1 MWRLKS
7 SAQNLFS
14 RDRLNRDLDDEVR
27 SYEHMLRDENAE
39 QGMKPDEARRAARM
53 EMGGPEQLKEDVR
66 GARAGA
72 WFESLLQDLR
82 FAIRMLRK
90 NPGFAAIAILTLA
103 LGIGANTAIF
113 SVIRGVLLQA
123 LPFRDPS
130 QLVMVRGTVAGQP
143 TGSISYPDYLDFRAR
158 NSSLENVGAYTTLDL
173 ILGGTDHS
181 ERVRS
186 EMASDSY
193 FSVLGVS
200 PQMGRTFSPEENK
213 TLGSGA
219 VALIGFGLWQRA
231 FAGDSAILGKSV
243 KLSDANYTIIGVMPR
258 GFTGFSDK
266 AEIWIPIMM
275 HDVVW
280 PQTAKYNIVFGRGN
294 RWLRMVGRMRAGES
308 LEKVQAES
316 TSIAN
321 GLQRENPEDNKDRGL
336 LVRRAQDVFV
346 GAARKPLLMLLG
358 AVGFVLLIACANVV
372 NLVLAKMA
380 SRDREF
386 AVRAALGAPRSRLV
400 RQLLTECCVL
410 AALGAVAAV
419 CVVVASVSGLVSLF
433 PLTFPSYA
441 IVRVDREVMAFTGV
455 LTIFTAGLLVL
466 LPAFAVGRRELH
478 ETLKEGTRGSSGGR
492 GRRLHSVLVV
502 SEVALAAILLVGAGL
517 LLKSFAQLMD
527 EDTGFRPDHLVTLRF
542 AVPTQIKGEAR
553 NRFGPD
559 LAEHLSQTPEV
570 ESAAVTFVDPFVWG
584 GFGRGFTL
592 DDHEKLSSSEQD
604 SITYQEAGPNYF
616 HTMGIPIVRG
626 REFSNRD
633 SLVSPHVVMVN
644 NAFAK
649 KFWPNQNP
657 IGKRLH
663 YGVTDGRQPWME
675 VVGVAGD
682 VKFDSLKQDPAD
694 SPVVYA
700 PILQTEVI
708 EDMSVVVRTKV
719 DPAQMIPSLRQEIAA
734 VNPSIALF
742 SVATLRDRMLENSAD
757 ARAYAALLGIF
768 AGIAATLCAI
778 GIYGV
783 ISFWVA
789 QRTREIGIRVALG
802 AGRGQVLRLVAGRG
816 LRLTLIGLA
825 AGTAASL
832 ALTRALGGMLYE
844 VRPFDPGIFAAMLA
858 VMSAIALLA
867 CWIPARRAMNVDP
880 IVALRDE

>member
-1 MWRLKS
+1 MSRLRFTLKG
-7 SAQNLFS
+7 LF
-14 RDRLNRDLDDEVR
+14 RRERVERELDEEVR
-27 SYEHMLRDENAE
+27 GYEHMLRDENTE
-39 QGMKPDEARRAARM
+39 RGMKPDEARRAARI
-53 EMGGPEQLKEDVR
+53 EMGGPEQVKEEVR
-66 GARAGA
+66 GVRAGA
-72 WFESLLQDLR
+72 WIESVFDDLR
-82 FAIRMLRK
+82 FAFRMLRK
-90 NPGFAAIAILTLA
+90 SPGFTAIAILTLA

-130 QLVMVRGTVAGQP
+130 QIVMLRGTVAGQP
-143 TGSISYPDYLDFRAR
+143 TGSVSYPDYLDFRAR
-158 NSSLENVGAYTTLDL
+158 VSSFQEVGAFTALNL
-173 ILGGTDHS
+173 VLGGTDHS
-181 ERVRS
+181 ERIRS
-186 EMASDSY
+186 EMATETY
-193 FSVLGVS
+193 FPVLGVA
-200 PQMGRTFSPEENK
+200 PLLGRTFLPEENK
-213 TLGSGA
+213 VLGGGPVA
-219 VALIGFGLWQRA
+219 VIGYELWQRA
-231 FAGDSAILGKSV
+231 FAGDAAIVGRSVRLG
-243 KLSDANYTIIGVMPR
+243 DANFTIVGVMPR

-275 HDVVW
+275 HDAVW
-280 PQTAKYNIVFGRGN
+280 PGMVKFNIVFGRGN
-294 RWLRMVGRMRAGES
+294 RWLRMVARLRPGVSVEQA
-308 LEKVQAES
+308 QAES
-316 TSIAN
+316 TSVAN
-321 GLQRENPEDNKDRGL
+321 ALQKENPEDNKDRGL

-346 GAARKPLLMLLG
+346 GSARRPLLMLLG

-410 AALGAVAAV
+410 ALLGAAAAL

-441 IVRVDREVMAFTGV
+441 VVQVDREVMAFTAL
-455 LTIFTAGLLVL
+455 LTIFTAGMLALF
-466 LPAFAVGRRELH
+466 PAIAVGRRELH
-478 ETLKEGTRGSSGGR
+478 ETMKEGTRGNSGAR
-492 GRRLHSVLVV
+492 GRRLHSILVV
-502 SEVALAAILLVGAGL
+502 SEVALAAVLLVGAGL
-517 LLKSFAQLMD
+517 LLKSFAQLMN
-527 EDTGFRPDHLVTLRF
+527 EETGFRPDHLVTLRF
-542 AVPTQIKGEAR
+542 AVPAQITGEAR

-559 LAEHLSQTPEV
+559 LADQLAQMAEV
-570 ESAAVTFVDPFVWG
+570 DSAAVTFVDPFVWG

-592 DDHEKLSSSEQD
+592 DDHEKLSTSEQD
-604 SITYQEAGPNYF
+604 SITYQEAGPGYF
-616 HTMGIPIVRG
+616 RTMGIPIVRG
-626 REFSNRD
+626 REFSQRD
-633 SLVSPHVVMVN
+633 SLSSPHVVMVN

-649 KFWPNQNP
+649 RFWPGQNP

-663 YGVTDGRQPWME
+663 YGTNDPRNPWME

-682 VKFDSLKQDPAD
+682 VKFDSLRQDPSD

-700 PILQTEVI
+700 AILQSEVI

-719 DPAQMIPSLRQEIAA
+719 DPSQMVSPLRQKIAA
-734 VNPSIALF
+734 INPTIALY
-742 SVATLRDRMLENSAD
+742 SVATLRERMLENSAD
-757 ARAYAALLGIF
+757 ARAYAALLGMF
-768 AGIAATLCAI
+768 AGLAATLCAI

-816 LRLTLIGLA
+816 LRLTLVGLA
-825 AGTAASL
+825 AGIAASL

-858 VMSAIALLA
+858 VMTVIALLA

>member
-1 MWRLKS
+1 MWRLRS
-7 SAQNLFS
+7 GAQNLL
-14 RDRLNRDLDDEVR
+14 RRERVERELEEEVR
-27 SYEHMLRDENAE
+27 GYESMLRDENAKR
-39 QGMKPDEARRAARM
+39 GMKTDEARRAARI
-53 EMGGPEQLKEDVR
+53 EMGGPEQLKEGVR
-66 GARAGA
+66 SARAGA
-72 WFESLLQDLR
+72 WTESVLQDLR
-82 FAIRMLRK
+82 FAFRMLRK

-113 SVIRGVLLQA
+113 SVIRGVLLQS
-123 LPFRDPS
+123 LPFHDAS
-130 QLVMVRGTVAGQP
+130 QIVMLRGTVAGQP
-143 TGSISYPDYLDFRAR
+143 TGSVSYPDYLDFRAR
-158 NSSLENVGAYTTLDL
+158 NASLQDVGAYTTLDL
-173 ILGGTDHS
+173 VLGSSDHS
-181 ERVRS
+181 ERIRG
-186 EMASDSY
+186 EMASETY
-193 FSVLGVS
+193 FPVLGVS
-200 PQMGRTFSPEENK
+200 PMMGRTFLPEENK

-219 VALIGFGLWQRA
+219 VAVIGYGLWQRA
-231 FAGDSAILGKSV
+231 FAADNAIVGKTV
-243 KLSDANYTIIGVMPR
+243 KLSDANYTIVGVMPR

-275 HDVVW
+275 HDAVW
-280 PQTAKYNIVFGRGN
+280 PQTARYNIVFGRGN
-294 RWLRMVGRMRAGES
+294 RWLRMVGRLRAGVS
-308 LEKVQAES
+308 LEQAQAES

-321 GLQRENPEDNKDRGL
+321 ALQVENPEDNKDRGL

-372 NLVLAKMA
+372 NLVLAKIA

-400 RQLLTECCVL
+400 RQLLTECVVL
-410 AALGAVAAV
+410 AAFGAGAAV
-419 CVVVASVSGLVSLF
+419 CVVVASVSSLVTLF

-441 IVRVDREVMAFTGV
+441 VVRVDREVMAFTAL
-455 LTIFTAGLLVL
+455 LTILTAGLLVL

-478 ETLKEGTRGSSGGR
+478 ETLKEGSRGSSGSR
-492 GRRLHSVLVV
+492 GRRLHSILVV

-517 LLKSFAQLMD
+517 LLKSFAQLIS
-527 EDTGFRPDHLVTLRF
+527 EDTGFRPDNLVTMRF
-542 AVPTQIKGEAR
+542 EVPAQITGEAR

-559 LAEHLSQTPEV
+559 LADHLSQMPEV

-592 DDHEKLSSSEQD
+592 EDHEQLSSSEQD

-626 REFSNRD
+626 REFSKQD
-633 SLVSPHVVMVN
+633 SLTTPHVVMVN

-649 KFWPNQNP
+649 RFWPGQNP
-657 IGKRLH
+657 IGKRLRF
-663 YGVTDGRQPWME
+663 GVTNTKNPWME
-675 VVGVAGD
+675 VIGLAGD

-700 PILQTEVI
+700 AIQQSEVI
-708 EDMSVVVRTKV
+708 EDMSVVIRTKV
-719 DPAQMIPSLRQEIAA
+719 DPAAMIPSLRQEIAS
-734 VNPSIALF
+734 VNPAIALF
-742 SVATLRDRMLENSAD
+742 SVATLHERMLENSAD

-768 AGIAATLCAI
+768 AGLAAVLCAI

-816 LRLTLIGLA
+816 LRLTVIGLA
-825 AGTAASL
+825 VGTAAAL
-832 ALTRALGGMLYE
+832 GLTRALRGMLYE
-844 VRPFDPGIFAAMLA
+844 VQPFDPGIFVAMLA